1 MTFINER
8 NFRESFSHII
18 LDVKIWNNQKRK
30 ELKIGYISICRERE
44 TAVKVGW
51 MGGIEKKLNNNQIR
65 H

>member
-1 MTFINER
+1 MLRFE
-8 NFRESFSHII
+8 II
-18 LDVKIWNNQKRK
+18 KK
-30 ELKIGYISICRERE
+30 EKSWKSDIFQFVERE